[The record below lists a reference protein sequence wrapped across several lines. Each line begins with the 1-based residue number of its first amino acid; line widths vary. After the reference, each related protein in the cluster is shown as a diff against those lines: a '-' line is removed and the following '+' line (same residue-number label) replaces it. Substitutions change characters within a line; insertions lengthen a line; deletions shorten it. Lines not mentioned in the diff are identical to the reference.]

1 MATTWE
7 KVLDDFNNRFR
18 PFVIDYV
25 DYKIKN
31 PINENGGYQ
40 PYMLIPN
47 IDLFNKLFFIDFET
61 LKRDTHY
68 GNIYNNILNFIEE
81 LNNNY
86 EYIDSK
92 FIQLS
97 FGHGRHN
104 GGRTYGSGFCIHL
117 ILYNKLTQK
126 IVNINNN
133 VQISEK
139 GDGVYYS
146 GYYILNMSYNLNNDE
161 LYDGKIYF
169 DDKFFD
175 YISPM
180 KNLDIVIFKL
190 KDGFIYNN
198 FKDGRYVEE
207 ARYINIDCNKDYIND
222 PYIATFQLIESIDN
236 STSGGR
242 NQTLV
247 ENAYNEGFERGYN
260 EGVYNTK
267 KQFTETKKQFDSL
280 FNY

>member
-1 MATTWE
+1 M
-7 KVLDDFNNRFR
+7 
-18 PFVIDYV
+18 
-25 DYKIKN
+25 
-31 PINENGGYQ
+31 
-40 PYMLIPN
+40 
-47 IDLFNKLFFIDFET
+47 FFIDFEA
-61 LKRDTHY
+61 LKDPNAQF
-68 GNIYNNILNFIEE
+68 GENVYNQILNFIEE

-97 FGHGRHN
+97 FGQGRGS
-104 GGRTYGSGFCIHL
+104 GGATYGLSFCIHL

-126 IVNINNN
+126 IVNINNSL
-133 VQISEK
+133 VIQELRT
-139 GDGVYYS
+139 G
-146 GYYILNMSYNLNNDE
+146 GYYRGTYISNMSYNLNNDE
-161 LYDGKIYF
+161 LYNGNIYF
-169 DDKFFD
+169 NDKFFE
-175 YISPM
+175 YLSPL

-190 KDGFIYNN
+190 KDGFVNN
-198 FKDGRYVEE
+198 NIKDGRYLQD
-207 ARYINIDCNKDYIND
+207 AIDSYIDCNKDYIND
-222 PYIATFQLIESIDN
+222 PYIATFQLIENIDN

-267 KQFTETKKQFDSL
+267 RQFTETKKQFDSL